1 MDSVDSSNPTK
12 FMCRVCGEA
21 GHYDLW
27 EMKFR
32 CNDTDVMLIEAF
44 NSFSSLSNESAE
56 IYLCELCTESLT
68 LAYSFWQQVKES
80 DEKFMKESEKK
91 EEQQN
96 ETEAEENRM
105 IEFVDIVPEQ
115 LSKTDSLSTPV
126 KRKIRKTKPKPS
138 ESPDTNE
145 KKIGV
150 NIALPHFVIA
160 NAEFDEHETQDTI
173 ENGIKNGDGDS
184 QSDSESYRKKIKT
197 LKPSAVIPPDLD
209 KINELCMSPMEID
222 GDTQSIYK
230 CSHCPKAF
238 AAPHHL
244 MIHMRKSH
252 MCQYCLATFAKI
264 NDLYSHVK
272 EMHKTF
278 DCLLCSKEF
287 QSNGNLRQHMRKNH
301 SIFLPA
307 HISLLNISDLNQ

>member
-1 MDSVDSSNPTK
+1 M
-12 FMCRVCGEA
+12 
-21 GHYDLW
+21 
-27 EMKFR
+27 
-32 CNDTDVMLIEAF
+32 
-44 NSFSSLSNESAE
+44 
-56 IYLCELCTESLT
+56 CTESLT
-68 LAYSFWQQVKES
+68 LAYSFWQQVKQS
-80 DEKFMKESEKK
+80 DEKFSKDPTKK
-91 EEQQN
+91 DTQCD
-96 ETEAEENRM
+96 EAEENQLV
-105 IEFVDIVPEQ
+105 EFIDIGVEQ
-115 LSKTDSLSTPV
+115 LSKTNSPNSSPV
-126 KRKIRKTKPKPS
+126 KRKMRKTKQKPN
-138 ESPDTNE
+138 ESSDTNDAN
-145 KKIGV
+145 KIGV
-150 NIALPHFVIA
+150 NIALPHFIIA
-160 NAEFDEHETQDTI
+160 NAEFDEHETQDPI
-173 ENGIKNGDGDS
+173 YSSKRNEDADS

-197 LKPSAVIPPDLD
+197 LKPSAVIPPDLN
-209 KINELCMSPMEID
+209 KIYELCMSPIAFD

-252 MCQYCLATFAKI
+252 MCQYCLATFSKI

>member
-1 MDSVDSSNPTK
+1 M
-12 FMCRVCGEA
+12 
-21 GHYDLW
+21 
-27 EMKFR
+27 
-32 CNDTDVMLIEAF
+32 
-44 NSFSSLSNESAE
+44 
-56 IYLCELCTESLT
+56 CELCTESLT
-68 LAYSFWQQVKES
+68 LAYSFWQQIKQSDDRFVKES
-80 DEKFMKESEKK
+80 AKK
-91 EEQQN
+91 ETQRN
-96 ETEAEENRM
+96 ETEIEIEENRLV
-105 IEFVDIVPEQ
+105 EYVEDIPEPQ
-115 LSKTDSLSTPV
+115 EKTDSQQLPV
-126 KRKIRKTKPKPS
+126 KRKIRKTNPKPI
-138 ESPDTNE
+138 ETPETNE
-145 KKIGV
+145 TKIGV

-160 NAEFDEHETQDTI
+160 NAEYDEHEIQDQL
-173 ENGIKNGDGDS
+173 ESGIKTEDGDS

-197 LKPSAVIPPDLD
+197 LKPSAVIPPNLD
-209 KINELCMSPMEID
+209 KINELCMSPIEFD

-272 EMHKTF
+272 EMHRTF
-278 DCLLCSKEF
+278 VCLLCDKEF

-307 HISLLNISDLNQ
+307 HISLLNISDVNQ

>member
-1 MDSVDSSNPTK
+1 M
-12 FMCRVCGEA
+12 
-21 GHYDLW
+21 
-27 EMKFR
+27 
-32 CNDTDVMLIEAF
+32 
-44 NSFSSLSNESAE
+44 
-56 IYLCELCTESLT
+56 CTESLT
-68 LAYSFWQQVKES
+68 LAYSFWQQVKQS
-80 DEKFMKESEKK
+80 DERFLKESTKK
-91 EEQQN
+91 KIECD
-96 ETEAEENRM
+96 EAEENQLV
-105 IEFVDIVPEQ
+105 EFVEVGSEQ
-115 LSKTDSLSTPV
+115 STKTDSPNSSPV
-126 KRKIRKTKPKPS
+126 KRKLRKGKPKPN
-138 ESPDTNE
+138 ESSDTTDVQ
-145 KKIGV
+145 KIGV

-160 NAEFDEHETQDTI
+160 NAEFDEHEIQDTI
-173 ENGIKNGDGDS
+173 DNNHKNEDADS

-197 LKPSAVIPPDLD
+197 LKPSAVIPPDLN
-209 KINELCMSPMEID
+209 KINELCMSPIEFD
-222 GDTQSIYK
+222 GDSQSIYK

-252 MCQYCLATFAKI
+252 MCQYCLATFSKI

-307 HISLLNISDLNQ
+307 HISLLNISNLNQ